1 MEQELQMPSCLFGGP
16 PIRDDT
22 IKLGESQIG
31 FMNIFACPLFEAV
44 TDILPAMRFAVDE
57 ILANKAVWERRID
70 QERHKKRTK
79 PNFSLGRLA
88 PSFAA
93 DPSPSPL
100 SGGPPRLIADMS
112 APAIVQD
119 TTVQDPAAEGG
130 RRESSGTIQVTTVEA
145 QGSSAGGDKGSRRAS
160 AAGLVGQRASTSL
173 ENQGSRRGSGDAS
186 FTKILVMQTPNVSES
201 LPRDATPTPED
212 HNRGQRKDTLT
223 RSASKRNEK
232 GSPRPVTAPS
242 QARHSHAVNLYPLP
256 QPSSQSHSQ
265 VDLSH
270 TANGNLDGS
279 KLQQWDSNKISGDSN
294 MTRSDVSRNSSWWRQ
309 MSTRRTTRDT
319 RNGDTE
325 ARPQHKEAAL
335 DTTPSNTTSTTASPT
350 LSSPDRKTTTGK
362 IKNFFKRKTRHEE
375 QPKQLS
381 SFGSSSQLRTP
392 PTSDPSRSLNSDD

>member
-16 PIRDDT
+16 PVRDDI

-57 ILANKAVWERRID
+57 ILANKAVWERKID
-70 QERHKKRTK
+70 DERHRKRKK
-79 PNFSLGRLA
+79 PNLSLGHLV
-88 PSFAA
+88 PSFAP

-100 SGGPPRLIADMS
+100 SGGPSRSIAEMT
-112 APAIVQD
+112 APPITQD
-119 TTVQDPAAEGG
+119 TTVVDSSEEAG
-130 RRESSGTIQVTTVEA
+130 RRGSSGTIQATIV
-145 QGSSAGGDKGSRRAS
+145 GDKGSRRTS
-160 AAGLVGQRASTSL
+160 GAGLVGQRVSASH

-186 FTKILVMQTPNVSES
+186 LTKILVTQTPNASDS
-201 LPRDATPTPED
+201 FPRDPTPTPD
-212 HNRGQRKDTLT
+212 DQNRGQRKDTLT
-223 RSASKRNEK
+223 RSGSKKKERD
-232 GSPRPVTAPS
+232 STRPVTAPS
-242 QARHSHAVNLYPLP
+242 QARHSHAVNLYPMP

-270 TANGNLDGS
+270 TENGNLDGS
-279 KLQQWDSNKISGDSN
+279 KLQQWESNKVSGDSN

-319 RNGDTE
+319 RNGDVE
-325 ARPQHKEAAL
+325 VRPQPKETTL
-335 DTTPSNTTSTTASPT
+335 DTTPSNTNSSTTSPT
-350 LSSPDRKTTTGK
+350 FPSPDRKTTTGK
-362 IKNFFKRKTRHEE
+362 IKSFFKRKPRHEDS
-375 QPKQLS
+375 PKQLS